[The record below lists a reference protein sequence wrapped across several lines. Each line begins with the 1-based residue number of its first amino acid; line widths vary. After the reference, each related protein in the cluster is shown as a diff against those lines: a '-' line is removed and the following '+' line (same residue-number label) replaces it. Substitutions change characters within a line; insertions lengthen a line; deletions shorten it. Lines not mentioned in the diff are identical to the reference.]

1 MPYRIVFMGTPQF
14 AIPTLQGLIDWN
26 SPEETRGQVVAV
38 VTQPDRPT
46 GRGQLPKPSPVKR
59 LAQQVGLPVLEPKSL
74 RDPQVLAELRAWQP
88 ELIVVAAFGQILP
101 APVLE
106 LPRFGCLNVHASL
119 LPRWRGAAPVA
130 AAILAGDASTGVT
143 IMQMDA
149 GLDTGPILRQ
159 RSLAVDPDDT
169 NESLTARLAQLGADL
184 LRDMLPDWLTGN
196 IEPHAQDETLA
207 TYAPQ
212 LKKEQGQVNWN
223 DPAEHI
229 ARQVRAFYPWPAA
242 FTYWQG
248 QPLKILRAAAAGEAP
263 PATGDQAGA
272 DSKGLPGTVNA
283 TPEGPAVVTGRGVL
297 YLREVQPAGRRP
309 MPADAFARGA
319 RGFVGARLV

>member
-1 MPYRIVFMGTPQF
+1 
-14 AIPTLQGLIDWN
+14 
-26 SPEETRGQVVAV
+26 
-38 VTQPDRPT
+38 
-46 GRGQLPKPSPVKR
+46 
-59 LAQQVGLPVLEPKSL
+59 LEPKSL
-74 RDPQVLAELRAWQP
+74 RDPQALAELRAWQP

-101 APVLE
+101 ASVLE

-143 IMQMDA
+143 VMSMDA

-159 RSLAVDPDDT
+159 RSLVVDPDDT
-169 NESLTARLAQLGADL
+169 TESLTGRLAQLGADL
-184 LRDMLPDWLTGN
+184 LCEMLPDWLVGN
-196 IEPHAQDETLA
+196 IEPQAQDDTLA

-212 LKKEQGQVNWN
+212 LKKEQGLVNWD
-223 DPAEHI
+223 DPAEQI
-229 ARQVRAFYPWPAA
+229 ARQVRAFFPWPAA

-248 QPLKILRAAAAGEAP
+248 QPLKILRAAP
-263 PATGDQAGA
+263 GDQAGA
-272 DSKGLPGTVNA
+272 AGNQLPGTVKA
-283 TPEGPAVVTGRGVL
+283 TPHGLAVVTGRGVL
-297 YLREVQPAGRRP
+297 YLKEVQPAGRRP

>member
-1 MPYRIVFMGTPQF
+1 MPYPIVFMGTPQF
-14 AIPTLQGLIDWN
+14 ATPTLQGLIDWN
-26 SPEETRGQVVAV
+26 SPEETHGQVVAV
-38 VTQPDRPT
+38 ITQPDRPS
-46 GRGQLPKPSPVKR
+46 GRGQLPTPSPVKR
-59 LAQQVGLPVLEPKSL
+59 LAQKVGLPVLEPKSL

-101 APVLE
+101 SSVLE

-143 IMQMDA
+143 IMKMDA
-149 GLDTGPILRQ
+149 GLDTGPVLRQ
-159 RSLAVDPDDT
+159 RSLDIAPDDT
-169 NESLTARLAQLGADL
+169 SESLTSRLAQLGADL
-184 LRDMLPDWLTGN
+184 LREMLPNWLAGN

-223 DPAEHI
+223 DPADHI

-248 QPLKILRAAAAGEAP
+248 QPLKILRAAVAGEHS
-263 PATGDQAGA
+263 PATA
-272 DSKGLPGTVNA
+272 DHSNWLPGTVNA
-283 TPEGPAVVTGRGVL
+283 TSEGPAVVTGRGVL
-297 YLREVQPAGRRP
+297 YLREVQPAGKRP